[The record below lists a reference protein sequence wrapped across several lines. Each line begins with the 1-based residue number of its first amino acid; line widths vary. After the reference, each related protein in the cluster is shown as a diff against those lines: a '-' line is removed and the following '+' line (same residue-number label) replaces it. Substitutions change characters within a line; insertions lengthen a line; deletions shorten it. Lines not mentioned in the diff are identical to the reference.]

1 MQSLLVEG
9 EISPSEL
16 PLAAAHRF
24 ALVAQKK
31 AIVQIEIMAKLYYN
45 NYAVTLSSREEVSQM
60 DILISFFISG
70 GASVAAYY
78 ICKWLDRDD

>member
-31 AIVQIEIMAKLYYN
+31 AIVQIEIMAKLY
-45 NYAVTLSSREEVSQM
+45 
-60 DILISFFISG
+60 
-70 GASVAAYY
+70 
-78 ICKWLDRDD
+78 